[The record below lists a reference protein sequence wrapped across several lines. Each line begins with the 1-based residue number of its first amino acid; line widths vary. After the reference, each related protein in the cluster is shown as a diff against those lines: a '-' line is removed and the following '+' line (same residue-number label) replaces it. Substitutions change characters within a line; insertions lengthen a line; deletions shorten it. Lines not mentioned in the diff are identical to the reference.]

1 MKGISHPTKIKVL
14 ETLKAH
20 EVSMEKL
27 SKLTRIPAVMLKGVV
42 AELKADGFIEE
53 KEGVLKITD
62 SGIEALNSL
71 KGL

>member
-14 ETLKAH
+14 ETLKAK

-27 SKLTRIPAVMLKGVV
+27 SKLTRIPTVMLKGVV
-42 AELKADGFIEE
+42 AELKADGFVEE
-53 KEGVLKITD
+53 EDGVLKITD

-71 KGL
+71 KEY

>member
-1 MKGISHPTKIKVL
+1 VL
-14 ETLKAH
+14 ETLKAN

-42 AELKADGFIEE
+42 AELKADGYIEE

-62 SGIEALNSL
+62 SGIEAINSL
-71 KGL
+71 KEF